1 MANITHY
8 YSPSTQGFY
17 VVGVHNNI
25 PDDVIEVDAE
35 KYQFLI
41 EGASLGKK
49 IVYKSR
55 KLQLADQ
62 AIPALT
68 WEQVRKQRESKL
80 RASDWTQMPDT
91 ALSAEEVDEWRK
103 YRQDLRNITETF
115 DNPDK
120 VVWPVIPG
128 ETEE

>member
-25 PDDVIEVDAE
+25 PEDVIEVDAE

>member
-17 VVGVHNNI
+17 VVGIHNNI
-25 PDDVIEVDAE
+25 PEDVIEVDAE

-103 YRQDLRNITETF
+103 YRQELRNITETF